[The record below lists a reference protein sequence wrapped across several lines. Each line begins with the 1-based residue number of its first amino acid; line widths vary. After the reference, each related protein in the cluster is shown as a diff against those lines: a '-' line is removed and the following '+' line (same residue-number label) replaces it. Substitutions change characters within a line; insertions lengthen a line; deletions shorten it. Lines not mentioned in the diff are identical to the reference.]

1 MNLKKLRCK
10 TANFFFLKQS
20 FTTII
25 IVTTSILFISLLF
38 LTIIMANHFSK
49 ALLEWNKTNDREMPW
64 KGEKNAYYIWL
75 SEIILQQTRVEQ
87 GWKYYEKFILHYP
100 TIQDLAAAS
109 EDEVLKDWEGL
120 GYYSRARNLHFT
132 AKQIVEKH
140 QAVFPT
146 DYHEILA
153 LKGIGNYTAAAIASF
168 AYDLPYAVVD
178 GNVIRVLSRYLGSEI
193 AFDTTIGKKYF
204 EATAQEFLDQK
215 NPATYNQAIMDF
227 GATVCKPIAPLC
239 EDCPFQQKCIAY
251 NHQLIDILP
260 YRAKKL
266 VSKNRYFTYVLLVHN
281 EDVFIR
287 KRSENDIW
295 KGLHDFFLIEDKQL
309 LTEKSLLKALQKNKL
324 DTSDIH
330 ITKASFFDHQQQL
343 THQKIFARFFVV
355 PIRQLPVLEHYF
367 PVNLKKIGIFAF
379 PKLINYFLEKDFV
392 SFK

>member
-1 MNLKKLRCK
+1 
-10 TANFFFLKQS
+10 
-20 FTTII
+20 
-25 IVTTSILFISLLF
+25 
-38 LTIIMANHFSK
+38 MANHFSK

-140 QAVFPT
+140 QALFPT

-168 AYDLPYAVVD
+168 AYDQPYAVVD
-178 GNVIRVLSRYLGSEI
+178 GNVIRVLSRYIGSEI

-204 EATAQEFLDQK
+204 EATAQEFLDKK

-239 EDCPFQQKCIAY
+239 EDCPFQLKCIAY
-251 NHQLIDILP
+251 NQQLIDILP
-260 YRAKKL
+260 YRSKKL
-266 VSKNRYFTYVLLVHN
+266 VSKNRYFTYVVLLHKENVL
-281 EDVFIR
+281 IR

-309 LTEKSLLKALQKNKL
+309 LTEKSLLKALQKNKI
-324 DTSDIH
+324 DTSELNVA
-330 ITKASFFDHQQQL
+330 KASFFDHQQQL

-379 PKLINYFLEKDFV
+379 PKLINYFFEKDFV